1 MTSDFILGKP
11 FKGITVLLETRVL
24 VPDPD
29 DPEPKQTRLFCRE
42 ESQNSQNV
50 KCKYHMLVMRL
61 LCLFAAKV
69 FPFRQEFYFSH

>member
-29 DPEPKQTRLFCRE
+29 DPEPKQTKCEMQISYAGYAPFVSFCG
-42 ESQNSQNV
+42 
-50 KCKYHMLVMRL
+50 KG
-61 LCLFAAKV
+61 
-69 FPFRQEFYFSH
+69 FSV